1 MNSVARDPS
10 LDDRLSAWLDGELSA
25 AQREEVE
32 QHLREHPEDAARVRL
47 WAADRDALRARFEP
61 VLEETPPTRL
71 AQVVWSQAPARVGLG
86 WQRLAAA
93 VAVFAIGAA
102 VGGGAMSRWGSAMF
116 APSSPHASAGWVQRA
131 AVAHAVYTP
140 ELRHP
145 VEVTVAG
152 RSADENRAQEEH
164 LARWLTRRL
173 DVPVKLFDLRHHGYA
188 LVGGR
193 LLPDAAGPSAQ
204 LMYERIAADAA
215 ASASDSA
222 SAAGRSAGR
231 VTVYLRKPEPGTPT
245 AFRYRQHGGL
255 GMFYWVEGEAGY
267 AIVGALPRSELLTL
281 AHAIYRQDP

>member
-1 MNSVARDPS
+1 MNSAPHDPS
-10 LDDRLSAWLDGELSA
+10 IDDRLSAWLDGELTA
-25 AQREEVE
+25 AQRDEVE

-61 VLEETPPTRL
+61 VLEEPPPTRL
-71 AQVVWSQAPARVGLG
+71 AQVVWSQASARVGLG
-86 WQRLAAA
+86 WQRAAA
-93 VAVFAIGAA
+93 AMAVFAIGAV
-102 VGGGAMSRWGSAMF
+102 VGGGVMTRWGGAVLG
-116 APSSPHASAGWVQRA
+116 PSSPQASAGWVQRA

-152 RSADENRAQEEH
+152 QTADQNRAQEEH

-173 DVPVKLFDLRHHGYA
+173 DVPVKLFDLRPHGYA

-204 LMYERIAADAA
+204 LMYERIGPDAA
-215 ASASDSA
+215 ASA

-231 VTVYLRKPEPGTPT
+231 ITVYLRKPEPGTPT
-245 AFRYRQHGGL
+245 AFRYQQHGGL

-267 AIVGALPRSELLTL
+267 AIVGALPRNELLTL
-281 AHAIYRQDP
+281 ADAIYRQEP

>member
-1 MNSVARDPS
+1 MNSLPPDPP
-10 LDDRLSAWLDGELSA
+10 LDDRLSAWLDGELPP
-25 AQREEVE
+25 AQRDEAER
-32 QHLREHPEDAARVRL
+32 HLRAHPEDAARVRL
-47 WAADRDALRARFEP
+47 WAADRDALRVRFEP
-61 VLEETPPTRL
+61 VLAEPPPTRL
-71 AQVVWSQAPARVGLG
+71 AQVVWHRAPADPGAAAG
-86 WQRLAAA
+86 WRRLAAA
-93 VAVFAIGAA
+93 VALFAVGAVA
-102 VGGGAMSRWGSAMF
+102 GGGAASRWGPAL
-116 APSSPHASAGWVQRA
+116 APASPQAAAGWVQRA

-152 RSADENRAQEEH
+152 RTADENRAQEEH

-173 DVPVKLFDLRHHGYA
+173 DVPVKLFDLRAHGYA

-204 LMYERIAADAA
+204 LMYERIAPHAA
-215 ASASDSA
+215 APD

-231 VTVYLRKPEPGTPT
+231 ITVYLRKPEPGTPT

-267 AIVGALPRSELLTL
+267 AIVGALPREELLTL
-281 AHAIYRQDP
+281 ADAIHRQEP